1 MDVFSEPLSRLASY
15 NRIRE
20 RLEAANGLKKAGVLA
35 DSCVDPQKVHLMY
48 SLCREDS
55 LAENARLRL
64 VLTYSDLRAREIAQ
78 DCMFYDRNVSVF
90 PARDLIFYQADLR
103 GNEIDKERLQC
114 LRRIMEGKPVTV
126 VTTFSALLTPQI
138 PVRVLKGSVLEI
150 GRREVLNLSSAVDR
164 LVTMGYEKNYQ
175 VERPGQFAVRG
186 DILDIFDLTQENPF
200 RIEFWDNEIETI
212 RSFDVLSQRSL
223 EQLEFVRIFPA
234 SEMILD
240 EMRLHDGLQRMKKEA
255 DRVAAQLREKGDLEA
270 AGRIGAEIARIT
282 EEARELHVYTGLE
295 SFIHYFYPMT
305 EGLLDLFTPEKSL
318 VFLDE
323 PLRILQHARAVE
335 TEFRESM
342 ISRSEKGY
350 VLPGQMELIRRTS
363 EILRH
368 RNRM

>member
-150 GRREVLNLSSAVDR
+150 
-164 LVTMGYEKNYQ
+164 
-175 VERPGQFAVRG
+175 
-186 DILDIFDLTQENPF
+186 
-200 RIEFWDNEIETI
+200 
-212 RSFDVLSQRSL
+212 
-223 EQLEFVRIFPA
+223 
-234 SEMILD
+234 
-240 EMRLHDGLQRMKKEA
+240 
-255 DRVAAQLREKGDLEA
+255 
-270 AGRIGAEIARIT
+270 
-282 EEARELHVYTGLE
+282 
-295 SFIHYFYPMT
+295 
-305 EGLLDLFTPEKSL
+305 
-318 VFLDE
+318 
-323 PLRILQHARAVE
+323 
-335 TEFRESM
+335 
-342 ISRSEKGY
+342 
-350 VLPGQMELIRRTS
+350 
-363 EILRH
+363 
-368 RNRM
+368 